1 MHRMVLR
8 SLALTVVLFLPL
20 VAVPAWAQEASPP
33 GDGETIE
40 QPVDLP
46 AAPAELVVRWLTLEP
61 GEQIPLH
68 PHPQLE
74 IVFVVAGSATLRTAE
89 GPTMRGVRGD
99 AEVGAAAEAAGPGSE
114 LTVAAGDAVIVP
126 PGNVHEGRAGNGGVT
141 VMLFGFASRAGEEP
155 PGT

>member
-20 VAVPAWAQEASPP
+20 VAVPVWAAASPP
-33 GDGETIE
+33 DDRETIE

-68 PHPQLE
+68 PHPDLE
-74 IVFVVAGSATLRTAE
+74 IAFVVAGSATLRTAE
-89 GPTMRGVRGD
+89 GPAMRGVRG
-99 AEVGAAAEAAGPGSE
+99 GAAEAGASPEATGPGSE

-126 PGNVHEGRAGNGGVT
+126 PDNVHEGRAGNGGAT
-141 VMLFGFASRAGEEP
+141 VMLFGFASWAGEEP